1 MHARG
6 SGKAARRAKRGR
18 QPEKK
23 KEIFLLKKKT
33 SLIRLTARFLKT
45 QKMESFIM
53 SPHLIQPLI
62 RNLENQ
68 NACDMSFW
76 LTKWAKAVLALFLG

>member
-6 SGKAARRAKRGR
+6 SGEAARRAKRGR

-23 KEIFLLKKKT
+23 KEIFLLEKKKPL
-33 SLIRLTARFLKT
+33 LIRLTARFLKT
-45 QKMESFIM
+45 QTVEYFIIL
-53 SPHLIQPLI
+53 PHSIQPRI

-68 NACDMSFW
+68 NACDMSF
-76 LTKWAKAVLALFLG
+76 

>member
-6 SGKAARRAKRGR
+6 SGEAARRAKRGR

-23 KEIFLLKKKT
+23 KEIFLLEKKKKKPL
-33 SLIRLTARFLKT
+33 LIRLTARFLKT
-45 QKMESFIM
+45 QTVEYFIIL
-53 SPHLIQPLI
+53 PHLIQPLI

-76 LTKWAKAVLALFLG
+76 LAK

>member
-6 SGKAARRAKRGR
+6 SGEAARRAKQGR

-23 KEIFLLKKKT
+23 KDIFLLKKKI
-33 SLIRLTARFLKT
+33 SLIWLTARFLKT
-45 QKMESFIM
+45 QTVEYFIIL
-53 SPHLIQPLI
+53 PHLIQPLI

-76 LTKWAKAVLALFLG
+76 LAK